1 MISRDFF
8 FQFYRPEDD
17 IETVIA
23 KKRQVVMNRRV
34 AKRNLSQDSNED
46 LRLTMQ
52 NARDVLLSDNL
63 PDKLIEEPPSDDDET
78 IKENILK
85 DLESDIHFSD
95 DDDSSSNDESK
106 NPVISRKN
114 NENNG
119 LFIKHGNSEGSG
131 INKSEYVRNIVKKS
145 MVNTDDDDTEDSDNE
160 KITEK
165 NGLTENEK
173 VNTPNLS
180 SQPSTSTS
188 EEKPL
193 FKSAAK
199 KKNGRN
205 YRKPPK

>member
-1 MISRDFF
+1 
-8 FQFYRPEDD
+8 
-17 IETVIA
+17 
-23 KKRQVVMNRRV
+23 MNRRV

-95 DDDSSSNDESK
+95 EDDDSSSNDESK

-114 NENNG
+114 NENDG

-145 MVNTDDDDTEDSDNE
+145 MINTDDDDTDDSDNE
-160 KITEK
+160 KNIE
-165 NGLTENEK
+165 ENEK
-173 VNTPNLS
+173 VNNQNLL

-188 EEKPL
+188 EEKSL

-199 KKNGRN
+199 KTNGRN
-205 YRKPPK
+205 YRKPHK

>member
-1 MISRDFF
+1 
-8 FQFYRPEDD
+8 
-17 IETVIA
+17 
-23 KKRQVVMNRRV
+23 MNRRV

-95 DDDSSSNDESK
+95 DDDSSNDVSK
-106 NPVISRKN
+106 NPVISRRNK
-114 NENNG
+114 ENNG
-119 LFIKHGNSEGSG
+119 LFIKNGNSEGSG
-131 INKSEYVRNIVKKS
+131 INQSEYVRNIMKKS
-145 MVNTDDDDTEDSDNE
+145 MVNTDDDDTDDSENE
-160 KITEK
+160 KIIEK
-165 NGLTENEK
+165 NESTENEK
-173 VNTPNLS
+173 VYTPNLS

-199 KKNGRN
+199 KTNGRN

>member
-1 MISRDFF
+1 
-8 FQFYRPEDD
+8 
-17 IETVIA
+17 
-23 KKRQVVMNRRV
+23 MNRRV

-63 PDKLIEEPPSDDDET
+63 PDKLIEEPPSDNDET

-119 LFIKHGNSEGSG
+119 LFIKRGNSEGSG

-145 MVNTDDDDTEDSDNE
+145 MANTEDDTDDSDNE
-160 KITEK
+160 QIIEK
-165 NGLTENEK
+165 NELTENEK
-173 VNTPNLS
+173 VNTPNLP

-188 EEKPL
+188 EEKSL

-199 KKNGRN
+199 KTNGRN
-205 YRKPPK
+205 YRKQPK